1 MKSFRQFIIEK
12 PTTETKRGGSGT
24 NSGGGDP
31 WWDDFD
37 PEVEKQI
44 LDAQNEEDPLDKS
57 KKKFKKK
64 ILRDNEIEKIKK
76 GDQGVK
82 AADRSYR
89 GAKVKGEPRRLG
101 AFRSNT
107 TVNKRSLST
116 VPLGSTDASDPQIS
130 DRLDKVRKQRVNPK
144 TGRATKSGIK
154 DFLTKSKTKNLTVD
168 SKKGQ
173 KALKDIDAIMKKGSG
188 SEYQHAKK
196 SIEGTRVKG
205 REGVKRVIKGIK
217 GATSGRS
224 ELGNVK
230 GYYAPS
236 DYSGKRAKV
245 ATTKQI
251 KGYTDALKKSGAL
264 TKKGGKLITQKRPDV
279 IKLETST
286 RKGYIHKPKDLSKV
300 TSQTTGGNTVTGNY
314 GGSLDDVY
322 KQTQSTKTPKVT
334 TSTGGQKW
342 QGPNPAPKQ
351 KITFKNF
358 LNKTNR
364 GAAFSK
370 IKSGT
375 RGVTGKLGAVGAAV
389 DAGFTWKGE
398 RAKGRSRLGATLAT
412 AAKVGS
418 SILGGAAGAFAGGGV
433 ASVATGLAGA
443 AVARTATN
451 QFIDKV
457 FKPKN
462 APTKTGPGKGGSG
475 TIPGGTPKK
484 RKPITLDV
492 GLNRSGKS
500 SPGPGSVG
508 KIPKQKLVKP

>member
-12 PTTETKRGGSGT
+12 PTTETIRGGSGT
-24 NSGGGDP
+24 NSGGGDDP

-37 PEVEKQI
+37 PEAEKRI

-57 KKKFKKK
+57 KKKLKKK
-64 ILRDNEIEKIKK
+64 VLRAKEIEKIKK
-76 GDQGVK
+76 GDQSVK

-89 GAKVKGEPRRLG
+89 GPKVKGEPRRLG

-107 TVNKRSLST
+107 TVSKRSLST

-130 DRLDKVRKQRVNPK
+130 DRLDKVRKQRINDK

-154 DFLTKSKTKNLTVD
+154 DFLTKSKTKNLSVD
-168 SKKGQ
+168 TPTGQ

-205 REGVKRVIKGIK
+205 REGVKRVIKSIK
-217 GATSGRS
+217 GATSGKS
-224 ELGNVK
+224 ELGNAK

-264 TKKGGKLITQKRPDV
+264 TKKGGKLITPKRPDV
-279 IKLETST
+279 SKLETST

-322 KQTQSTKTPKVT
+322 KQTQSTKSSKVT
-334 TSTGGQKW
+334 GSKFGSQQW

-364 GAAFSK
+364 GSAFSK

-398 RAKGRSRLGATLAT
+398 RAKGRSKLGATLAT

-433 ASVATGLAGA
+433 GSVATGIAGSIA
-443 AVARTATN
+443 ARTATDT
-451 QFIDKV
+451 FIDKV

-484 RKPITLDV
+484 RKPITLNV
-492 GLNRSGKS
+492 GLNRSGKIDS
-500 SPGPGSVG
+500 GS
-508 KIPKQKLVKP
+508 KQKLVKP

>member
-12 PTTETKRGGSGT
+12 PTAETKKGGTGT

-37 PEVEKQI
+37 AEAEKQI

-57 KKKFKKK
+57 KKKLKKK
-64 ILRDNEIEKIKK
+64 VRRSNEIEKIKK

-82 AADRSYR
+82 ASDRSYR
-89 GAKVKGEPRRLG
+89 GSKVKGKPRPLG
-101 AFRSNT
+101 ALRSNT

-130 DRLDKVRKQRVNPK
+130 DRLDKVRKQRIDDK

-154 DFLTKSKTKNLTVD
+154 DFLTKSKTKNLSVDTKTGQQAMKDVD
-168 SKKGQ
+168 S
-173 KALKDIDAIMKKGSG
+173 IMKKGSG
-188 SEYQHAKK
+188 TEYQHAKK
-196 SIEGTRVKG
+196 SIEGTKVKG
-205 REGVKRVIKGIK
+205 REGIKRVIKSIK
-217 GATSGRS
+217 GATSGKS
-224 ELGNVK
+224 ELGNAK

-264 TKKGGKLITQKRPDV
+264 TKKGGKLITPKRPDV
-279 IKLETST
+279 SKLETST

-300 TSQTTGGNTVTGNY
+300 TSQTSGGNTVTGNY
-314 GGSLDDVY
+314 GGSLDDVTQ
-322 KQTQSTKTPKVT
+322 QTKSTKGPKVT
-334 TSTGGQKW
+334 SSTGGQKW
-342 QGPNPAPKQ
+342 QGPTTAPKQ

-418 SILGGAAGAFAGGGV
+418 SILGGTAGALAGGGV
-433 ASVATGLAGA
+433 ASVATGIAGSV
-443 AVARTATN
+443 VARTATDT
-451 QFIDKV
+451 FIDKV

-462 APTKTGPGKGGSG
+462 APTKTGPGKGGTG

-484 RKPITLDV
+484 RKPLTLNV
-492 GLNRSGKS
+492 GLNRSGKI
-500 SPGPGSVG
+500 PQT
-508 KIPKQKLVKP
+508 PKQKLVKP

>member
-12 PTTETKRGGSGT
+12 PTAETKKGGTGT

-31 WWDDFD
+31 WYNDFD
-37 PEVEKQI
+37 PEAEKRI
-44 LDAQNEEDPLDKS
+44 LDAQNEEDPLKKS
-57 KKKFKKK
+57 KKKLDKKV
-64 ILRDNEIEKIKK
+64 LRANEIEKIKK

-89 GAKVKGEPRRLG
+89 GSKVKGEPRRLG
-101 AFRSNT
+101 ALRSNT

-130 DRLDKVRKQRVNPK
+130 DRLDKVRKQRINDK

-154 DFLTKSKTKNLTVD
+154 DFLTKSKTKNLSVDTKTGQQAMKDVD
-168 SKKGQ
+168 S
-173 KALKDIDAIMKKGSG
+173 IMKKGSG
-188 SEYQHAKK
+188 AEYQHAKK

-205 REGVKRVIKGIK
+205 REGVKRVIKSIK
-217 GATSGRS
+217 GATSGKS
-224 ELGNVK
+224 ELGNAK

-251 KGYTDALKKSGAL
+251 KGYTDALKKSRTF
-264 TKKGGKLITQKRPDV
+264 TKKGGKLITPKRPDV
-279 IKLETST
+279 SKLETST

-300 TSQTTGGNTVTGNY
+300 TSQTSGGNTVTGNY
-314 GGSLDDVY
+314 GGSLDDVTQ
-322 KQTQSTKTPKVT
+322 QTSTKGPKVT
-334 TSTGGQKW
+334 GSKFGSQQW
-342 QGPNPAPKQ
+342 QGPTKSP

-364 GAAFSK
+364 GTAFSR
-370 IKSGT
+370 IKTGT
-375 RGVTGKLGAVGAAV
+375 KGVTGKLGAVGSV
-389 DAGFTWKGE
+389 IDAGVTWKGE
-398 RAKGRSRLGATLAT
+398 REKGRSRLGATLAT

-418 SILGGAAGAFAGGGV
+418 SILGGTAGALAGGGV
-433 ASVATGLAGA
+433 ASVATGIAGSV
-443 AVARTATN
+443 VARTATN

-462 APTKTGPGKGGSG
+462 APTTTGPGKGGSG
-475 TIPGGTPKK
+475 IIPGGTPKK
-484 RKPITLDV
+484 RKPLTLNV
-492 GLNRSGKS
+492 GLNKSGKM
-500 SPGPGSVG
+500 PV
-508 KIPKQKLVKP
+508 KPKQKLVKP